1 MLGFALRIAAIARR
15 HIRYVQLST
24 CRNDW
29 KDGIQPTVNELGLV
43 PGELANC
50 QFSVRSLRG
59 TVSAWKIVD
68 HNAQD
73 VVARHIGNGRLKSL
87 DIGDGITLL
96 CCVSLPLPSHCISV
110 QGIEAHIQT
119 KDPMSATFRAC
130 SFKGLVMFAA
140 AASISAR

>member
-1 MLGFALRIAAIARR
+1 MLDIILDTRR
-15 HIRYVQLST
+15 S
-24 CRNDW
+24 NW
-29 KDGIQPTVNELGLV
+29 KDGFQRTVNELRLV

-50 QFSVRSLRG
+50 QFSVRGLCG

-68 HNAQD
+68 HDAQD
-73 VVARHIGNGRLKSL
+73 VVTRHVSNGGLESL

-96 CCVSLPLPSHCISV
+96 YCVSLPLLSHEKSIHGV
-110 QGIEAHIQT
+110 EAHIQT